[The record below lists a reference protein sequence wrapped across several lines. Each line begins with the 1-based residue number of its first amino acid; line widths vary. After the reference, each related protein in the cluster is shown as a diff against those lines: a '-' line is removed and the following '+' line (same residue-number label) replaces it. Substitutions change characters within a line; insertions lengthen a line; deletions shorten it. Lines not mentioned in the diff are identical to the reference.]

1 MQLYNK
7 IGALTVVL
15 PAVFALGLTGSP
27 VQAQRSSLDATAA
40 LAHQAMADKILHEAH
55 DRFDVRFLT
64 TDITPLGP
72 RGREV
77 TGRGIFRRRGKEPQR
92 FFYHILV
99 KLREGIAYRAG
110 YDIR

>member
-7 IGALTVVL
+7 IGSLAVVL
-15 PAVFALGLTGSP
+15 PAIFALGLTGSP
-27 VQAQRSSLDATAA
+27 VQAQRSSLDATAD
-40 LAHQAMADKILHEAH
+40 LGHQAMRDKILHEAH
-55 DRFDVRFLT
+55 DRFDVQFLT

-77 TGRGIFRRRGKEPQR
+77 TGRGIFHRHGKEPQR
-92 FFYHILV
+92 FFYHITV
-99 KLREGIAYRAG
+99 KPREGIAFHAG